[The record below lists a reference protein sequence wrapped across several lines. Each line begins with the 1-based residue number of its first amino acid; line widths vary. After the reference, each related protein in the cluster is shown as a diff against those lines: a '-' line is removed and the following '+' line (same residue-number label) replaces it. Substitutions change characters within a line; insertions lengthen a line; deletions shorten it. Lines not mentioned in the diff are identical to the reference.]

1 MGDCGT
7 IPIHSELNRL
17 LDLDSILTEIKH
29 KHIDLKHSIWAA
41 KCIVHTQKKQT
52 LFRTEFNIFIDNI

>member
-29 KHIDLKHSIWAA
+29 IDLKHSMWAA
-41 KCIVHTQKKQT
+41 KCIVHTQKKG
-52 LFRTEFNIFIDNI
+52 